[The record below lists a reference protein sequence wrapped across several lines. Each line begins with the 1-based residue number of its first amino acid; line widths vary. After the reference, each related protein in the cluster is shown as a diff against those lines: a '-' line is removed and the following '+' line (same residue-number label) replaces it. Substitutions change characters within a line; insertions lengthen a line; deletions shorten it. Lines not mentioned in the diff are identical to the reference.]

1 MALIDISD
9 NVTINSKRIDSIEA
23 KGDKTWV
30 SIGNKSYTIDIPIAV
45 FRQKVALAEQSNGGQ
60 HFAG

>member
-9 NVTINSKRIDSIEA
+9 TVTINSNRIDAIEA
-23 KGDKTWV
+23 KKDKTWV
-30 SIGNKSYTIDIPIAV
+30 SVGNKSYTIDMPIAL
-45 FRQKVALAEQSNGGQ
+45 FKKKVAIAEQSSGGQ